1 MTLDAVTPSIALL
14 LVEDDEDDYTLAMEA
29 ISEIV
34 TGSYEVTWVQE
45 YEEGVRQ
52 VLSGDFDICLLDHRL
67 GARTGLELL
76 REVRAKGCD
85 VPIVFLTAQTER
97 EIDIEAM
104 KAGASDFLSKLDFS
118 AAQLERAL
126 RYAMERAVSMQ
137 ELRELNAEL
146 RVARNQALRS
156 SMAKTSFLASVSH
169 ELRTPLNAIIGY
181 SELILEVLE
190 DEPQGED
197 VLVRD
202 IRADVR
208 RIHDAGSHLLALVS
222 DVLDLSKIE
231 SGRLAVNP
239 GPLEV
244 APLVSDTLAA
254 LGSLVD
260 ANRNTL
266 TTVCPPTCGAM
277 FTDATRLRQ
286 ILVNLVGNACKFT
299 HDGAIAVTVSRQPA
313 ASAEEPDTV
322 SFSVRDTGIGMTPPQ
337 MERLFESFSQ
347 ADETINRRFGGTGLG
362 LAISRRLAR
371 MMGGDITV
379 ESVFGEGSTFT
390 LTLPADLRRGARSGP
405 TGPTTAPGPE
415 VAVPGVGA
423 PGVLLIGRNAGLAA
437 EIRERVGE
445 SAEVIV
451 EADAAQA
458 LGSLETLAP
467 SQVVVEVDVDAP
479 ETLVALARVAAA
491 KGRGERPVTA
501 FLLAASG
508 LFGFVFEAAE
518 IVTRPVDPVRVVRA
532 VERAAGAGAEV
543 RVLSNDAALRDG
555 LGEILTGAGFT
566 VVPTGSDARA
576 FPLFAIDLA
585 AAGAFSTYVFA
596 RGDDGEAMSRSIV
609 LVAPAALGPGKA
621 VDPDVE
627 LRPLVEHY
635 GVPRGRL
642 VEEIAASVRR
652 GLAARG

>member
-518 IVTRPVDPVRVVRA
+518 IVTRPVDPVRAVRA
-532 VERAAGAGAEV
+532 VERAAGAGAVV